1 MILIA
6 EQTWSVFMCCLSS
19 FLEGSLNCFQMFV
32 VAGGGREKNRS
43 YLNYR
48 LILCSYS
55 ASINQ
60 TSFPTYDL
68 QNYQDTWS
76 VFNCLSF
83 FLEMPIQ
90 LFTLFVA
97 TGDGRVKQISP
108 KLPPVYY
115 LVPSCYFNQTLFSA
129 MIFIIKNVLLL
140 SLYLFLLKRFKD
152 FIICFLSQ
160 W

>member
-19 FLEGSLNCFQMFV
+19 FLEGSLNCFKMFV

-48 LILCSYS
+48 LILCSSS

-60 TSFPTYDL
+60 TSFPTHDL
-68 QNYQDTWS
+68 HNYQDTWS

-83 FLEMPIQ
+83 FSWNAHIIVHIVRCHGWWAGETDQSKTTACL
-90 LFTLFVA
+90 
-97 TGDGRVKQISP
+97 
-108 KLPPVYY
+108 
-115 LVPSCYFNQTLFSA
+115 LFSA
-129 MIFIIKNVLLL
+129 VLLFQSNL
-140 SLYLFLLKRFKD
+140 FFSHDLYNKECSSFVSLFVSLKKVQGFYYLF
-152 FIICFLSQ
+152 S
-160 W
+160 